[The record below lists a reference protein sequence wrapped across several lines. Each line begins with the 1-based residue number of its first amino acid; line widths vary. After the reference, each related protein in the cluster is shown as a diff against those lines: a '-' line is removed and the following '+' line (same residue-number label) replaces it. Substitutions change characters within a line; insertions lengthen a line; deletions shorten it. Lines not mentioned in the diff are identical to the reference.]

1 MLLYKHKNMK
11 STFLRLSV
19 LLLLLAPFFFSCST
33 EELAHPEVP
42 KVVKLMINGNSTK
55 DLECLYKDS
64 IFTIARNDDSQGRL
78 YLQTLLAVDGKKGEL
93 KIREKGATKILQTR
107 VITATPYEQIMNI
120 IYDGEQVYSGIVN
133 YQVKG
138 YAAGELE
145 FLLDDKVVYSGVGV
159 IDNTISI
166 GINQESNRK
175 LTVRKKG
182 ETAALT
188 SRTIQATPVIQALKF
203 FFDGTSM
210 VDNIKLDPP
219 ANPVN
224 MSLTV
229 KFETIL
235 PALFNGGP
243 VDLVFFMRDN
253 NTYAT
258 TKVIPE
264 IRVTI
269 PTNGT
274 FSKAIELP
282 PVPVEEGVDYQY
294 TFEVFEPGTT
304 TVPYNTA
311 AVALQPVRPGN
322 GRFINSPVIFT
333 AGSSKLILINDSQNA
348 VRFPVIQKGTYFGVF
363 ITDLT
368 VYFQ

>member
-19 LLLLLAPFFFSCST
+19 LLLLLASFFFSCST

-42 KVVKLMINGNSTK
+42 KVVRLMIDGNSTK
-55 DLECLYKDS
+55 DLECVYKDS

-78 YLQTLLAVDGKKGEL
+78 YLQTLLAVDGKNGEL

-175 LTVRKKG
+175 LTVRKKD
-182 ETAALT
+182 ETTALT
-188 SRTIQATPVIQALKF
+188 SRTIQATPVIQSLKF

-219 ANPVN
+219 ANPAN

-311 AVALQPVRPGN
+311 AVTLQPVRPGN

-348 VRFPVIQKGTYFGVF
+348 VRFPVTQKGTYFGVF

-368 VYFQ
+368 AYFQ